1 MPSAIFSSLLS
12 TSVGGSCARQLA
24 LGELIGK
31 RDWSVDI
38 DQGIVQFG
46 KDLQF
51 PMQLLGT
58 ESNGDDSWL
67 WAWAN
72 QQSPFPDAQLQHCLQ
87 LREIGT
93 KKNIPEFAER
103 SFPLEVA
110 SGYEIGT
117 VASALLGN
125 AFYYRAPHDHGAL
138 VFTIQDLPAELGARV
153 PIERVVRVIQEVVD
167 NFDIN
172 AQAMCQQFLI
182 DQQFN
187 LRTNKDSISAIR
199 GASTIELSFD
209 ELGRLT
215 NLSGAMHPET
225 APTKKPWWRF
235 W

>member
-1 MPSAIFSSLLS
+1 MPSAIFGSLLS
-12 TSVGGSCARQLA
+12 TTVGSSCVRQLA
-24 LGELIGK
+24 LGDFLGT
-31 RDWSVDI
+31 RNWSVDI
-38 DQGIVQFG
+38 DAGTVQFG
-46 KDLQF
+46 EDLRY

-58 ESNGDDSWL
+58 ESNGDDTWL

-72 QQSPFPDAQLQHCLQ
+72 HASPFPDAQLQHCLK

-125 AFYYRAPHDHGAL
+125 AFYYRAPHNHGAL
-138 VFTIQDLPAELGARV
+138 LFTIQDLPAELAQRV
-153 PIERVVRVIQEVVD
+153 PIERVVRVIQEVID
-167 NFDIN
+167 NFDVN

-182 DQQFN
+182 EQQFD
-187 LRTNKDSISAIR
+187 LSTDKHSITAKR
-199 GASTIELSFD
+199 GGNTIELQFD
-209 ELGRLT
+209 DQDRLIK
-215 NLSGAMHPET
+215 LEGDLHPET
-225 APTKKPWWRF
+225 PPKKPWWRI

>member
-1 MPSAIFSSLLS
+1 MSSAIFSSLLS
-12 TSVGGSCARQLA
+12 TAVGSSCARQLA
-24 LGELIGK
+24 LGDFLGT
-31 RDWSVDI
+31 RNWSVDI
-38 DQGIVQFG
+38 DAGTVQFG
-46 KDLQF
+46 KDLQY

-72 QQSPFPDAQLQHCLQ
+72 QASPFPDAHLQHCLK
-87 LREIGT
+87 LRDIGT
-93 KKNIPEFAER
+93 KKKIPEFAER
-103 SFPLEVA
+103 SFPLSIA

-125 AFYYRAPHDHGAL
+125 AFYYRAPHNHGAL
-138 VFTIQDLPAELGARV
+138 VFTIQDLPAELLQRA

-182 DQQFN
+182 EQQFD
-187 LRTNKDSISAIR
+187 LSADKYSITAKR
-199 GASTIELSFD
+199 GRNTIELHFD
-209 ELGRLT
+209 EQERLIK
-215 NLSGAMHPET
+215 LEGDLHPET
-225 APTKKPWWRF
+225 PPKKPWWRI